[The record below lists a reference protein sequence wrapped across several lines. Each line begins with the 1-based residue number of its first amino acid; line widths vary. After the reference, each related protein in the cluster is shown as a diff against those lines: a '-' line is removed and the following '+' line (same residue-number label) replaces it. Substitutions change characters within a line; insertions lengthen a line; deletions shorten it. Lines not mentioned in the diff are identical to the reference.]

1 MGDGSGELQE
11 CEKHP
16 SPPGPAADAGQGGR
30 QDGHEQQIHE
40 RAGRLVGTCQQTLTL
55 ERVAGSLGY
64 VRVRIVSTGW
74 TLTCHS
80 LGFESFSRSGLR
92 E

>member
-1 MGDGSGELQE
+1 MGVGSSKSVKSTPLPLGQLQTQL
-11 CEKHP
+11 
-16 SPPGPAADAGQGGR
+16 QGGR
-30 QDGHEQQIHE
+30 QDGHEQQIHG
-40 RAGRLVGTCQQTLTL
+40 RAGRLVGTCQQTLML

-80 LGFESFSRSGLR
+80 LGFESFSRSGLC